1 MRFDEVAARL
11 RSLPQPLPA
20 GAELLNPEL
29 ISGRLPGA
37 PGSPR
42 ITPRVD
48 DAGLAT
54 EAYRPSAV
62 LVLVF
67 PDESGE
73 ARVLLTAR
81 PERDIRHPG
90 QIAFPGGATDPDDR
104 DPVATALR
112 EAREEVGLD
121 EAAAGVEVV
130 GALDPVTIPVSGF
143 RLVPVVALAT
153 RRPVLVPD
161 AREVRAIFD
170 APIARFLPGTSIE
183 TVEREIGPGVRIRYG
198 AFDVDGFR
206 IWGAT
211 ARILGQLGA
220 VLAAASSADAG
231 IAAAGSA
238 QAEPHQ
244 VDHQVDRQIDHQG
257 SPLEGS

>member
-1 MRFDEVAARL
+1 VRFDEVAARL
-11 RSLPQPLPA
+11 RALPEPLPA
-20 GAELLNPEL
+20 GVELLNPEL
-29 ISGRLPGA
+29 ISGQLPGTPGA
-37 PGSPR
+37 PR
-42 ITPRVD
+42 MTPRVD
-48 DAGLAT
+48 DAGLAA

-121 EAAAGVEVV
+121 ESAAGVEVV
-130 GALDPVTIPVSGF
+130 GVLDPTVIPVSGF
-143 RLVPVVALAT
+143 RLVPVLALAP
-153 RRPVLVPD
+153 RRPVLVAD
-161 AREVRAIFD
+161 TREVRAIFD
-170 APIARFLPGTSIE
+170 APVERFLPGTPIE
-183 TVEREIGPGVRIRYG
+183 MVERDIGPGVRIRYG
-198 AFDVDGFR
+198 AFDVGGYR

-220 VLAAASSADAG
+220 VLAASY
-231 IAAAGSA
+231 
-238 QAEPHQ
+238 
-244 VDHQVDRQIDHQG
+244 QG
-257 SPLEGS
+257 SPLVGS

>member
-1 MRFDEVAARL
+1 MRFEEVAARL
-11 RSLPQPLPA
+11 RALPKPLPDA
-20 GAELLNPEL
+20 VDLLNPEL
-29 ISGRLPGA
+29 VSGQFPGA

-42 ITPRVD
+42 VTPRLD

-121 EAAAGVEVV
+121 ETAAGVEVV
-130 GALDPVTIPVSGF
+130 GALDPTVIPVSGF
-143 RLVPVVALAT
+143 RLVPVVALAA
-153 RRPVLVPD
+153 RRPVLVAD

-170 APIARFLPGTSIE
+170 APVERFLPGTPIE
-183 TVEREIGPGVRIRYG
+183 TVERDIGPGVRIRYG
-198 AFDVDGFR
+198 AFDVDGYR

-220 VLAAASSADAG
+220 VLAASY
-231 IAAAGSA
+231 
-238 QAEPHQ
+238 
-244 VDHQVDRQIDHQG
+244 QG

>member
-1 MRFDEVAARL
+1 MRFDDVAARL
-11 RSLPQPLPA
+11 RALATPLPA
-20 GAELLNPEL
+20 AADLLNPEL
-29 ISGRLPGA
+29 ISGQLPSA

-48 DAGLAT
+48 DAGLAA

-62 LVLVF
+62 LVLLF
-67 PDESGE
+67 PDDAGE

-81 PERDIRHPG
+81 PEADIRHPG

-130 GALDPVTIPVSGF
+130 GELDPTVIPVSGF
-143 RLVPVVALAT
+143 RLVPVVALAA
-153 RRPVLVPD
+153 RRPVLTAD

-170 APIARFLPGTSIE
+170 APVEPFLPDARIE
-183 TVEREIGPGVRIRYG
+183 IVERDIGPGVRIRYG
-198 AFDVDGFR
+198 AFDVDGYR

-220 VLAAASSADAG
+220 VLAT
-231 IAAAGSA
+231 AAAESA
-238 QAEPHQ
+238 PDGRHIDPP
-244 VDHQVDRQIDHQG
+244 VDHQG